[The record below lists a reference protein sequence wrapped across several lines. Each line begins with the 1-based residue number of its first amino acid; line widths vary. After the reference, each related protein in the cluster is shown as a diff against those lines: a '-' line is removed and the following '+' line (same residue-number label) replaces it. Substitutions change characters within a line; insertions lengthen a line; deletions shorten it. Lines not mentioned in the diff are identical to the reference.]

1 MKLNCIIIDDCA
13 IQRAIIYTLII
24 RHPALKLLGEFSNA
38 IETKNFLSYNAVD
51 LLFLDVEM
59 PILNGFDFL
68 DSLKIKPQVI
78 FITSKPEYAVKAF
91 DYQATDYIQKPINAA
106 RFETSIKKAVNL
118 QLLIAKTS
126 YRRCLHFC

>member
-59 PILNGFDFL
+59 PILNGFDFW
-68 DSLKIKPQVI
+68 
-78 FITSKPEYAVKAF
+78 T
-91 DYQATDYIQKPINAA
+91 
-106 RFETSIKKAVNL
+106 R
-118 QLLIAKTS
+118 
-126 YRRCLHFC
+126 